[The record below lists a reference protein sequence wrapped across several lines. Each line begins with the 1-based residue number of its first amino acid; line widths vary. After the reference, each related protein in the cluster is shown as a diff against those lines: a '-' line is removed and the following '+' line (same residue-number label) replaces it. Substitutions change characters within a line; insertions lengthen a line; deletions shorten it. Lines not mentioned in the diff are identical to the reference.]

1 MLGTVVSLSQHPAHQ
16 AQRRGISSN
25 TVELVF
31 ARADR
36 SRKLRGGARA
46 VWVSRRKRAALT
58 QHGFAPSA
66 VERTGG
72 VRLIV
77 SIEGDAIITIE
88 HMLTRRRCF

>member
-1 MLGTVVSLSQHPAHQ
+1 MLGTAVTLSQRAAHQ

-31 ARADR
+31 AHADR

-46 VWVSRRKRAALT
+46 VWVLRRKRAALT

-66 VERTGG
+66 VERIGG

-77 SIEGDAIITIE
+77 STEGDLIITIE
-88 HMLTRRRCF
+88 HMLTRQRCF